1 MKREKFINSM
11 SMLVVAGFVS
21 TILFALGQFQVTSI
35 LQDVAYVAFG
45 VGTGASI
52 INLLSR

>member
-21 TILFALGQFQVTSI
+21 TILYALGQFQVTSI
-35 LQDVAYVAFG
+35 LQDVAYVTFG

>member
-21 TILFALGQFQVTSI
+21 TILFALGQFRFTSI
-35 LQDVAYVAFG
+35 LEDIAYVTFG

-52 INLLSR
+52 INLVKK

>member
-21 TILFALGQFQVTSI
+21 TILFALGQFQFTSI
-35 LQDVAYVAFG
+35 LKDVAYVTFG

-52 INLLSR
+52 INLVKK